1 MEQNQNQPTPEFDQL
16 QDQQPMT
23 ENQKPY
29 VPIMKFWEAVK
40 TCFRKYFDFKGRA
53 RRSEY
58 WWFVLFTG
66 IVCAVWSFL
75 SVFISMFGLIW
86 LGSSGDGSES
96 TVIVTILATMLIPML
111 FLIIPQYAATT
122 RRLHDTGR
130 SGWWVVLSL
139 VVSFAYLGAYIK
151 ALMPM
156 WDQMEQMTG
165 PSSAFSQAQVIA
177 NTFHASPA
185 FGVLLCILMLASIAI
200 TITMLVFEV
209 QDSHEGTNQYGP
221 SPKYP

>member
-1 MEQNQNQPTPEFDQL
+1 MEQNQNQPAPEFDQL

-29 VPIMKFWEAVK
+29 VPIMKFWDAVK

-66 IVCAVWSFL
+66 IVCTVWSFL
-75 SVFISMFGLIW
+75 SVLISVFGLIW
-86 LGSSGDGSES
+86 LDAQAVSES

-111 FLIIPQYAATT
+111 FLIIPQYAAIT

-139 VVSFAYLGAYIK
+139 VVGFAYLGAYIK
-151 ALMPM
+151 ALMPI
-156 WDQMEQMTG
+156 WDQIDQMAGSTLG
-165 PSSAFSQAQVIA
+165 ITQAQVIA

-185 FGVLLCILMLASIAI
+185 LGVLLCILMLASIAI

>member
-1 MEQNQNQPTPEFDQL
+1 MEQNQNQPAPEFDQP

-23 ENQKPY
+23 ENLKPY
-29 VPIMKFWEAVK
+29 VPIMKFWDAVK

-66 IVCAVWSFL
+66 IVSTIWAFL
-75 SVFISMFGLIW
+75 SVLISVFVLM
-86 LGSSGDGSES
+86 GSSGEISES
-96 TVIVTILATMLIPML
+96 TVIVTILTIMLIPL
-111 FLIIPQYAATT
+111 LILIIPQYSAMA

-139 VVSFAYLGAYIK
+139 VVGFAYLGAFIK
-151 ALMPM
+151 AMIPM
-156 WDQMEQMTG
+156 WEQIEESH
-165 PSSAFSQAQVIA
+165 SSISQFQIIS
-177 NTFHASPA
+177 NTLQTSPA
-185 FGVLLCILMLASIAI
+185 FGVLLCILMLASIALS
-200 TITMLVFEV
+200 ITMLVFEV